1 MATAAQL
8 RRQGLEVETVGEIIG
23 GTATGEP
30 QAVIIDGTKRIYP
43 DLIQGSDEWLAAR
56 QGLLTASEMKLIITP
71 TTLKAASN
79 DKERAH
85 LYELLAQRIT
95 GYVEPHFI
103 SDDMLRGLD
112 DEWEARRIYVENYG
126 AVEKVGFITN
136 SKFGFTL
143 GYSPDGLVGS
153 DGLIECKSRRAKY
166 QVQTI
171 LDCVEAQS
179 IPAEFMIQ
187 VQTGLMVA
195 DDRQWTDF
203 ISYSGGLP
211 MMTVRVYPIPEVQ
224 EAIEEAAAS
233 FEARISQK
241 LVEYRELLAS
251 GARLV
256 PTERKIEQEMFV

>member
-1 MATAAQL
+1 
-8 RRQGLEVETVGEIIG
+8 
-23 GTATGEP
+23 
-30 QAVIIDGTKRIYP
+30 
-43 DLIQGSDEWLAAR
+43 
-56 QGLLTASEMKLIITP
+56 
-71 TTLKAASN
+71 
-79 DKERAH
+79 
-85 LYELLAQRIT
+85 
-95 GYVEPHFI
+95 
-103 SDDMLRGLD
+103 
-112 DEWEARRIYVENYG
+112 
-126 AVEKVGFITN
+126 
-136 SKFGFTL
+136 
-143 GYSPDGLVGS
+143 LVGS